1 MIHLLWLLGAAAL
14 VIWMYGRRGL
24 LADDLGTVSAQWLH
38 DYRCETHQNG
48 QLARQSVLQPAAD
61 LGAIAVHPGFPG
73 TARIRVDFQ
82 VI

>member
-48 QLARQSVLQPAAD
+48 
-61 LGAIAVHPGFPG
+61 
-73 TARIRVDFQ
+73 
-82 VI
+82 